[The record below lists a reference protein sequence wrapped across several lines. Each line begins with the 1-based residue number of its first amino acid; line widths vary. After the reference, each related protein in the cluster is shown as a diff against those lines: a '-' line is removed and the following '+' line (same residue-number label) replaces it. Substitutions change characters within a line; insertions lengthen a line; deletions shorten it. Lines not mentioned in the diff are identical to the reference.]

1 MGSRRVLWFLF
12 SLLELLLISGNL
24 LFGTIATLEDIVR
37 DLDVPDL
44 SEAALNHLIGYCNI
58 RSLGNVHIKTMN
70 WLKQLEKLPA
80 RGGRLAD
87 NSSCGQCMA

>member
-1 MGSRRVLWFLF
+1 MVLFF
-12 SLLELLLISGNL
+12 IVGTLLISGNL

-37 DLDVPDL
+37 DLDVPDH
-44 SEAALNHLIGYCNI
+44 SEAALNHLIGYCII

-80 RGGRLAD
+80 RGGLPAD
-87 NSSCGQCMA
+87 NSSCGQCMV